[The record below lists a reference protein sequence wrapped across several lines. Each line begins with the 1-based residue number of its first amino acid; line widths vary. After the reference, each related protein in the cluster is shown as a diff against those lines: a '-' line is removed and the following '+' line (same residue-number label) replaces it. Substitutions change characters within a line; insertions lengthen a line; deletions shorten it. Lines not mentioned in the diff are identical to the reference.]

1 MYFRLNLCQFWK
13 VLSCFGLFLYLS
25 WKSVRVEVLTKF
37 DANWTILVVTYSF
50 IEIPVRNLLVF
61 GNFSNAFGMHKVL

>member
-1 MYFRLNLCQFWK
+1 M
-13 VLSCFGLFLYLS
+13 
-25 WKSVRVEVLTKF
+25 EVLTKF

-61 GNFSNAFGMHKVL
+61 GKFSNAFGMHKVL